1 MKIVILVVATISTL
15 SYCWTKTE
23 ILSDEFI
30 IHQPETDDQGGQSK
44 QKVLRVNVP
53 VIPDAFDGRTYWSQ
67 CESLKDI
74 RDQGNCGS
82 CWAFKFQ
89 FSAED
94 VLSCGTDCG
103 DGCDG
108 DYPLD
113 AWIYWKNWDIV
124 SGGDY
129 KSQQVSPS
137 RNGSINIETSL

>member
-1 MKIVILVVATISTL
+1 MKIVILVVATISTV
-15 SYCWTKTE
+15 SFCWTKTE
-23 ILSDEFI
+23 ILSDELI
-30 IHQPETDDQGGQSK
+30 IHQPETDDQGGSSK
-44 QKVLRVNVP
+44 QKVHR
-53 VIPDAFDGRTYWSQ
+53 
-67 CESLKDI
+67 
-74 RDQGNCGS
+74 
-82 CWAFKFQ
+82 AFKFQ

-129 KSQQVSPS
+129 KSQQGCQPYTRSAFVNHINKINTSVPTSTPSPKMFKKFRPKS
-137 RNGSINIETSL
+137 SPKDPSKPNI